1 MIVHVRYCAF
11 EILIRMMMVT
21 MVVANS
27 GSDVSMS
34 FQLLRK
40 MISLVLLFEIIK
52 TITNNESFLI
62 KK

>member
-11 EILIRMMMVT
+11 EILIRMVMVT

-27 GSDVSMS
+27 GSGVSMS

>member
-27 GSDVSMS
+27 GSGVNMS

-40 MISLVLLFEIIK
+40 MILLVLLFEIIK

>member
-27 GSDVSMS
+27 GSGVSMS

>member
-1 MIVHVRYCAF
+1 
-11 EILIRMMMVT
+11 MVT

-27 GSDVSMS
+27 GSGVSMS
-34 FQLLRK
+34 FQLLRR